1 MNLEELKAQREKLDA
16 HSDMILGHTQALIDE
31 TERVAEIAH
40 NARQINDDLDREFE
54 CQTGLNKTDI
64 AFLFFATALQCTRW
78 ILLPSL
84 DFDFQKTPR
93 EQRKEAAD
101 GKKIEEAKQKEYL
114 KKKQGDITTST
125 DSKFFT
131 WEAII
136 RAPVPYDAMLGTEK
150 IKILGVTNGKEDKN
164 LCGNNHHAATF
175 GHDPL
180 IGWVV
185 GPLNIMARKITFT
198 NRQTYNVELTAP
210 MEFKGSGLKRNG
222 QIVTTQSSI
231 PEMLNICYKSAAE
244 DSKRVVASVA
254 KQGMHLASDK
264 YTKMGLQIP
273 GLSLISPAKAQA
285 LLQKGWNSEEIK
297 KLLTLVG
304 RDLTVISAQAMCAA
318 LINLIIKTI
327 HLLIYDESMGI
338 ERNLY
343 EVKTRKIL
351 MYSNIIASFSNVLHV
366 AIKKDFSKLDVGGIA
381 VTLYRLV
388 NDRDFIR
395 KVKEEFIQQRWH
407 EMIQGDEKLYKPSF
421 AQELS

>member
-16 HSDMILGHTQALIDE
+16 HSDMILDHTQALIDE
-31 TERVAEIAH
+31 TERVANIAH

-84 DFDFQKTPR
+84 DFDFQKTPS
-93 EQRKEAAD
+93 EQRKTAAD
-101 GKKIEEAKQKEYL
+101 GEKIEKAKQKDYL
-114 KKKQGDITTST
+114 KKNQGDITTST
-125 DSKFFT
+125 DSEFFT
-131 WEAII
+131 WEEII
-136 RAPVPYDAMLGTEK
+136 RAPVPYDAMKGTEK
-150 IKILGVTNGKEDKN
+150 IKIPGITNSEEDKN
-164 LCGNNHHAATF
+164 LCGKNHHAATF

-198 NRQTYNVELTAP
+198 NGQTYNVELTDA
-210 MEFKGSGLKRNG
+210 MVFKGSGLEHTG

-231 PEMLNICYKSAAE
+231 LEMVNICYQSAIE
-244 DSKRVVASVA
+244 DNKRVAASVA

-285 LLQKGWNSEEIK
+285 LLERGWNSEEAR
-297 KLLTLVG
+297 KLLTLAG
-304 RDLTVISAQAMCAA
+304 QNSAVIGAQALCAA
-318 LINLIIKTI
+318 LINLIVKTI
-327 HLLIYDESMGI
+327 HLLIYDESSGI
-338 ERNLY
+338 ERSLY

-351 MYSNIIASFSNVLHV
+351 LYSNMIASSSNVIYV
-366 AIKKDFSKLDVGGIA
+366 ALQKDLSKLDVGGIA

-388 NDRDFIR
+388 SDTNFIY
-395 KVKEEFIQQRWH
+395 KVKEEFVQKRWH
-407 EMIQGDEKLYKPSF
+407 EMIQGDENLYSPSF
-421 AQELS
+421 LS